1 MRGIFM
7 KETLWTKNFTL
18 IMLGTVISA
27 IGGVGLSLALSVTV
41 YDNTQSTWLTGL
53 YSALTIIP
61 SILLPVLISPI
72 VDRYSRKNIIVTL
85 DLVLGFVFLLFAW
98 LTKTGYFNFYFYV
111 LMGLIMNINGVI
123 YGLAYDSLFPNLI
136 PKGMFQKGYAIGNLI
151 YPLTNVVVLP
161 VATVIFHHFGVA
173 FMFMLEGILLIV
185 ASTFERRIEIV
196 ETTNDKIVFDVKSH
210 FEDIRDGFRY
220 LKHERA
226 IWNVYLFF
234 VIMMFA
240 DGIHILIYPFF
251 EKSAILSVVGYS
263 MLLSFQSAG
272 YMFGGFLHYYVKIP
286 THLRFAISVFVYFTF
301 AFLDALFFFMPFVI
315 MLLTKFVLGFIGMNS
330 ANIRVTS
337 INNKIEDHMRGRL
350 NAVFQTMVSCSIL
363 LGKLVAG
370 WLGELFPYSTV
381 AILYGMIIVVGI
393 FVYILKNTQVVR
405 VLYNQEV

>member
-1 MRGIFM
+1 M

-53 YSALTIIP
+53 YSALTIMP

-111 LMGLIMNINGVI
+111 LMGLIMNVNGVI

-161 VATVIFHHFGVA
+161 VATVIFKHYGVA
-173 FMFMLEGILLIV
+173 FMFMLEGILLIL
-185 ASTFERRIEIV
+185 ASTFERRIDIT
-196 ETTNDKIVFDVKSH
+196 ETTKDKVVFNVKSH

-220 LKHERA
+220 LMQEKA

-240 DGIHILIYPFF
+240 DGINILIYPFF
-251 EKSAILSVVGYS
+251 EKSATLSVVNYAL
-263 MLLSFQSAG
+263 LLSFQSAG

-286 THLRFAISVFVYFTF
+286 THLRFAISVFVYFSF
-301 AFLDALFFFMPFVI
+301 AFLDALFFFMPFLI
-315 MLLTKFVLGFIGMNS
+315 MLITKFVLGFIGMNS

-337 INNKIEDHMRGRL
+337 INHKIEDNMRARL
-350 NAVFQTMVSCSIL
+350 NAVFQTMISCSIL

-370 WLGELFPYSTV
+370 WLGELLPYSTV
-381 AILYGMIIVVGI
+381 AILFGLIILFGI
-393 FVYILKNTQVVR
+393 FVYILRQAQVVR
-405 VLYNQEV
+405 ALYNQEV

>member
-1 MRGIFM
+1 M